1 MQNVKIGKRVRVFAL
16 SLQRRR
22 KKMYHPSNTKIE
34 NRAIGALRNIV
45 DEHLTMDSQFNSM
58 DKEMA
63 WDGYI
68 YIFKNNN
75 GDQSK
80 RNLDDKVPVQIKGH
94 IDKEQKYLNKKRIT
108 YPVDLADLEIY
119 YNDRGI
125 LYFEIFMTEDGKRV
139 EIFYSSLFPS
149 KIKTYLEKA
158 SHKENK
164 EMINI
169 PFSKLQKDS
178 ESLYIIVKQFSTES
192 RTQGF
197 GSGEIVQNMI
207 MFKDMDKVTSITM
220 TAVGAKNELEI
231 LERLS
236 TGDICFYGTTK
247 ENQIKVPLEWDENC
261 KSYFQKEV
269 SQAISIDGE
278 EYYDRYIITASSDQE
293 FILKPSGNLFIEMT
307 KGKFHFKVQ
316 TGIAELRKDADF
328 LLKLMKSTA
337 FQVGNSLYPCRNLEI
352 SKEFE
357 ENLRFFIDL
366 DDTLRQIEFD
376 YNKPVK
382 NFSEDVFRQLFNL
395 LAVRKGLKNNLFKEK
410 VHILNWKIEDKYL
423 PVIVSRQDD
432 GTNKLTNAIY
442 TKGIVTAISDDKE
455 NYYKVPLFTRID
467 KHVICDLYC
476 YNYDYFY
483 EQIDK
488 ADVNEYTV
496 TYLNHAALRLVQAY
510 DTNKD
515 KKLLE
520 IAEYLLDKIVALEG
534 EKVYLLINQF
544 QIKKRQGALAKKEI
558 DFLRNIFTEEIQ
570 EQFGIHVLLGNKE
583 KAKRCYEHMGMG
595 EREEIM
601 DYPIYDLYQTM

>member
-1 MQNVKIGKRVRVFAL
+1 
-16 SLQRRR
+16 
-22 KKMYHPSNTKIE
+22 MYHPSNTKIE

>member
-22 KKMYHPSNTKIE
+22 KEMYHPSNTKIE

>member
-1 MQNVKIGKRVRVFAL
+1 
-16 SLQRRR
+16 
-22 KKMYHPSNTKIE
+22 MYHPSNTKIE

-80 RNLDDKVPVQIKGH
+80 RNLDNKVPVQIKGH

-164 EMINI
+164 ETINI

-337 FQVGNSLYPCRNLEI
+337 FQIGNSLYPCRNLEI

-382 NFSEDVFRQLFNL
+382 NFSEDVFRQLSNL

-558 DFLRNIFTEEIQ
+558 DFLKNIFTEEIQ

-583 KAKRCYEHMGMG
+583 KAKRCYEHMGIG

>member
-1 MQNVKIGKRVRVFAL
+1 
-16 SLQRRR
+16 
-22 KKMYHPSNTKIE
+22 MYHPSNTKIE

-45 DEHLTMDSQFNSM
+45 DEHLTMDSRFNSM

-80 RNLDDKVPVQIKGH
+80 RNLDDKVSVQLKGH

-108 YPVDLADLEIY
+108 YPVDLDDLEIY
-119 YNDRGI
+119 YNDRGV
-125 LYFEIFMTEDGKRV
+125 LYFEIFMAEDGKQI

-158 SHKENK
+158 IRKGNK
-164 EMINI
+164 NTINI

-178 ESLYIIVKQFSTES
+178 KNLYIIVKQFSIES
-192 RTQGF
+192 RIQGF

-207 MFKDMDKVTSITM
+207 MFKDMDRVTSISA

-236 TGDICFYGTTK
+236 TGDVCFYGTTK
-247 ENQIKVPLEWDENC
+247 ENRIKVPLEWDENC
-261 KSYFQKEV
+261 KSYFQREV
-269 SQAISIDGE
+269 FQTICIDGE
-278 EYYDRYIITASSDQE
+278 VYYDRYKITASSERE
-293 FILKPSGNLFIEMT
+293 FILEPSGNLAIEMI

-328 LLKLMKSTA
+328 LIKLIDSTA
-337 FQVGNSLYPCRNLEI
+337 FQVGNSLFPCRNLEI

-357 ENLRFFIDL
+357 EKLRFFIDL
-366 DDTLRQIEFD
+366 DDTLKQIEFD
-376 YNKPVK
+376 YNKPFRD
-382 NFSEDVFRQLFNL
+382 FSEIVFRQLSNL
-395 LAVRKGLKNNLFKEK
+395 LAVRKGLKNNLFTEK
-410 VHILNWKIEDKYL
+410 VHIFNWKIEDKYL
-423 PVIVSRQDD
+423 PVIVLRQDD
-432 GTNKLTNAIY
+432 ETNKLTNAIY
-442 TKGIVTAISDDKE
+442 TRRVGTSIGDEKG
-455 NYYKVPLFTRID
+455 NYYRVPLFTRID
-467 KHVICDLYC
+467 KNIICDLYC

-488 ADVNEYTV
+488 ADVNEYT
-496 TYLNHAALRLVQAY
+496 TMYLNHAALRLVQAY
-510 DTNKD
+510 DVNKD

-520 IAEYLLDKIVALEG
+520 IAEYLLDKIVDFEG

-544 QIKKRQGALAKKEI
+544 QIKKRQGDLTKKEV
-558 DFLRNIFTEEIQ
+558 DFLGNIFTEEIQ

-583 KAKRCYEHMGMG
+583 EAKRCYEHMGI
-595 EREEIM
+595 EEQEEIM
-601 DYPIYDLYQTM
+601 DYPIYDLFQSM

>member
-1 MQNVKIGKRVRVFAL
+1 
-16 SLQRRR
+16 
-22 KKMYHPSNTKIE
+22 MYHPSNTKIE

-68 YIFKNNN
+68 FIFKNNN
-75 GDQSK
+75 GEQSK

-94 IDKEQKYLNKKRIT
+94 IDKEQEYLNKKRIT
-108 YPVDLADLEIY
+108 YPVDLVDLEIY
-119 YNDRGI
+119 YNDRGV
-125 LYFEIFMTEDGKRV
+125 LYFEIFMTEDGKQI

-158 SHKENK
+158 IRKGNK
-164 EMINI
+164 NTINI

-178 ESLYIIVKQFSTES
+178 KSLYIIVKQFSIES
-192 RTQGF
+192 RIQGF

-207 MFKDMDKVTSITM
+207 MFKDMDRVTSISA
-220 TAVGAKNELEI
+220 TAVGAKNELEM

-236 TGDICFYGTTK
+236 TGDVCFYGTTK
-247 ENQIKVPLEWDENC
+247 ENRIKVPLEWDENC
-261 KSYFQKEV
+261 KSYFQREV
-269 SQAISIDGE
+269 SQTICIDGE
-278 EYYDRYIITASSDQE
+278 VYYDRYKITASSEQE
-293 FILKPSGNLFIEMT
+293 FILEPSGNLSIEMI

-328 LLKLMKSTA
+328 LLKLMDSAA
-337 FQVGNSLYPCRNLEI
+337 FQVGNSLFPCRNLEI

-357 ENLRFFIDL
+357 EKLRFFIDL
-366 DDTLRQIEFD
+366 DDTLKQIEFD
-376 YNKPVK
+376 YNKPVRD
-382 NFSEDVFRQLFNL
+382 FSEIVFRQLSNL
-395 LAVRKGLKNNLFKEK
+395 LAVRKGLKNNLFTEK
-410 VHILNWKIEDKYL
+410 VHIFNWKIEDKYL

-432 GTNKLTNAIY
+432 ETNKVTNAIY
-442 TKGIVTAISDDKE
+442 TRRVGTSIGDEKG
-455 NYYKVPLFTRID
+455 NYYRVPLFTRID
-467 KHVICDLYC
+467 KNVICDLYA

-488 ADVNEYTV
+488 ADVNEYT
-496 TYLNHAALRLVQAY
+496 TMYLNHAALRLVQAY
-510 DTNKD
+510 DANKD

-520 IAEYLLDKIVALEG
+520 IAEYLLDKIVNFEG

-544 QIKKRQGALAKKEI
+544 QIKKRQGALTKKEI
-558 DFLRNIFTEEIQ
+558 GFLNNIFTEEIQ

-583 KAKRCYEHMGMG
+583 EAKRCYEHMGI
-595 EREEIM
+595 EEQEEIM
-601 DYPIYDLYQTM
+601 DYPIYDLFQSM